1 MLVIFGVTLPKQKKL
16 IYALPDLYG
25 IGHKSAV
32 RICQELGYAPNLH
45 VEDLT
50 ESQQYAIAKKIKE
63 EFRIEGN
70 LRELVKAN
78 IQRYYVNG
86 SIRGFRHRNHLP
98 VRGQRTHSNGKTPR
112 RVILALS
119 SKNLT
124 TSNQSV
130 TKKVSSKKITK

>member
-1 MLVIFGVTLPKQKKL
+1 MLVIFGVTLPKKKKL

-25 IGHKSAV
+25 IGKKSAI
-32 RICQELGYAPNLH
+32 RICQELGFAPNLH

-63 EFRIEGN
+63 EYRIEGN

-78 IQRYYVNG
+78 IQRYYING

-112 RVILALS
+112 RVGIS
-119 SKNLT
+119 IS
-124 TSNQSV
+124 
-130 TKKVSSKKITK
+130 TKTGSHE